1 MQRARASVV
10 ERLTE
15 MAEPTL
21 RAMGVADPNRK
32 APILSEVVA
41 SIAEGG
47 VRLLLS
53 DGKDWTPEELGE
65 FLGRIVA
72 RGPAPPRR

>member
-1 MQRARASVV
+1 MRRARTAVV

-15 MAEPTL
+15 MAEPMLLT
-21 RAMGVADPNRK
+21 MGVKDAARK
-32 APILSEVVA
+32 APVVSEVVA

-53 DGKDWTPEELGE
+53 DGKDWTSEELGE
-65 FLGRIVA
+65 FLGTLVA
-72 RGPAPPRR
+72 RGPAAV